1 MLEASREEGESLGGL
16 IKKRRRRLEELFEPG
31 FVLHSFEA
39 ETPCQQSQSERS
51 SASDKFWASPSGQ
64 PCATSACFNPL
75 TAVPYIQ

>member
-1 MLEASREEGESLGGL
+1 MLEASREGGESLGGL
-16 IKKRRRRLEELFEPG
+16 IKKRRRLEELFEPG

-64 PCATSACFNPL
+64 PYTSSAHFNPP
-75 TAVPYIQ
+75 TVPYI